1 MNRHQRI
8 PEGEHVGTTG
18 RTLLHVTTAIAL
30 VVLLG
35 LLVDPFML
43 WMPDMAAM
51 TVLIIVAAL
60 LCVWIGLVIREHG
73 GDERS
78 VAHRMHAGRIAYLL
92 GIGVLTAGLVVQGF
106 TYNIDPWIAL
116 TLATMVLSKLAVH
129 LYADWRL

>member
-1 MNRHQRI
+1 MNEYQHI
-8 PEGEHVGTTG
+8 PEDEHTSTTG
-18 RTLLHVTTAIAL
+18 RTLLHVITAVTL
-30 VVLLG
+30 VVILG
-35 LLVDPFML
+35 LLADPFML

-51 TVLIIVAAL
+51 TVLIIAAAL

-92 GIGVLTAGLVVQGF
+92 GIGVLTVGLVVQGF
-106 TYNIDPWIAL
+106 TYSIDPWIAL
-116 TLATMVLSKLAVH
+116 ALATMVLSKLAVH